1 MASAGSTAPPG
12 GAPQPAYNA
21 AGARRVA
28 LNGKPYTWDEFAE
41 YYGHAAHEHWDKAS
55 PANEEGE
62 SVSAG
67 DARQLAVHAADG
79 GAPQPAVA
87 TADACR
93 VPNQHGNQSLTA
105 QFPRDAHA
113 EPGAAASSDASQLA
127 VVASDQAQPLECVC
141 TYEDLVATRREPGFG
156 GRMAWAKGKAL
167 RKECM
172 DRKIFEKDLTFEWPE
187 WRKCLR
193 SLPDGM
199 QQMLAGNGIAHF
211 KFRLLKGK
219 LDPNYRNADSGE
231 RHVFEILRMDGTAYH
246 LHYHKGGTCD
256 TPEFVEAD
264 SGAPQPAVPVFNF
277 SPSQPKIG
285 RREAQI
291 ALRHILDHCFGAS
304 PDCAVDITDEVGFEW
319 RRFVSNSVQAH
330 EVWAMEL
337 EKVFAYR
344 TQESIHP
351 KLAFCSTGT
360 LWKVMEPSDKAYGE
374 SRRPVLQPMATLD
387 WRGVDIFAN
396 ARFVEESWMRVFPR
410 D

>member
-1 MASAGSTAPPG
+1 MASAGSTAPAG

-28 LNGKPYTWDEFAE
+28 LNGKPYTWDEFAK
-41 YYGHAAHEHWDKAS
+41 YYGKAAHEHWDKAS
-55 PANEEGE
+55 PADEEGE

-79 GAPQPAVA
+79 GAPQPG
-87 TADACR
+87 
-93 VPNQHGNQSLTA
+93 P
-105 QFPRDAHA
+105 
-113 EPGAAASSDASQLA
+113 AASSDASQLA
-127 VVASDQAQPLECVC
+127 VIASSQAQPLGCVC
-141 TYEDLVATRREPGFG
+141 TYAQLAATRREPGFG
-156 GRMAWAKGKAL
+156 GKMAWAKGKEL

-172 DRKIFEKDLTFEWPE
+172 DRKIFEKDLTFDWPE

-193 SLPDGM
+193 AMPDGM
-199 QQMLAGNGIAHF
+199 QQLLAGNGIAHF

-219 LDPNYRNADSGE
+219 RDANYRSQDSGE
-231 RHVFEILRMDGTAYH
+231 RHVFEILRIDGTAYH
-246 LHYHKGGTCD
+246 LHYHKSGTCD
-256 TPEFVEAD
+256 TPVFVEAD
-264 SGAPQPAVPVFNF
+264 SGAPQPAVPAINF
-277 SPSQPKIG
+277 SPSQPNIG
-285 RREAQI
+285 RRETQM
-291 ALRHILDHCFGAS
+291 ALRHLLDHCFGDS

-319 RRFVSNSVQAH
+319 RRFVTNSVQAH
-330 EVWAMEL
+330 EIWAMNL

-387 WRGVDIFAN
+387 WRALDIFAN